1 MREIL
6 SESHRTQRTPEGQR
20 SLSRYIRHFSSL
32 PNFSNSEIRSIA
44 DRTGLGLRALVL
56 NALGIGAL
64 LMQEKDDTPKDKHP
78 IEMTTDEAIDYVFAP
93 EIAEQLRREA
103 GKDDPPEVCEP
114 ED

>member
-1 MREIL
+1 
-6 SESHRTQRTPEGQR
+6 
-20 SLSRYIRHFSSL
+20 
-32 PNFSNSEIRSIA
+32 
-44 DRTGLGLRALVL
+44 
-56 NALGIGAL
+56 
-64 LMQEKDDTPKDKHP
+64 MQEKDDTPKDKHP